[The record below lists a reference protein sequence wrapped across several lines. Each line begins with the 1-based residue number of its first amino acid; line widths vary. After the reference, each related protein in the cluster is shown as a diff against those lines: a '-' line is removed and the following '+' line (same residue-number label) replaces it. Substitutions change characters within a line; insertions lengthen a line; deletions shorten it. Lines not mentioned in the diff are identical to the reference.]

1 MSFWAMNFESFTR
14 YSVTAAS
21 IFLILGLYHQ
31 VYKMFKTKSASDF
44 SYMMLIAL
52 VAAELAWLNY
62 GHFLGEWPILAM
74 TYFELPA
81 SLLALYGRYKF
92 GTLKNA

>member
-1 MSFWAMNFESFTR
+1 MSFSEVSYESFTR
-14 YSVTAAS
+14 YLVTAMS

-52 VAAELAWLNY
+52 VGAEMAWLNY
-62 GHFLGEWPILAM
+62 GHFLDEWPILAM
-74 TYFELPA
+74 TYIEIPA

-92 GTLKNA
+92 GTPKNA